1 MGIDLHNLGLLAH
14 AQDRGVSFART
25 VGIGRQ
31 ALFVDSPELEQ
42 LRALRRLPALS
53 EPGGA
58 PGAPGAPRYFEPLM
72 REWFGASTV
81 DSVDASAYEQATVL
95 HDMNLPWPDGQAGLG
110 SYDAVLDFGC
120 LEHVFD
126 FPVAWRNCV
135 ALCRVGGHL
144 LHALP
149 ANNLS
154 GHGFYQFS
162 PELFFNLY
170 QEKNGFALLGVW
182 FALKAD
188 PARWWKVVD
197 PAAVRRR
204 VTLRNAHEVYML
216 VLAKKVGERGP
227 LPPPQQSD
235 YLQGEWARA
244 AAGNGPASSAADTP
258 GTAADP
264 GGAARML
271 RSLGLIDVARAA
283 RARLRA
289 LRESGLALP
298 SPDYAAVDVAA
309 LLRRP
314 RS

>member
-14 AQDRGVSFART
+14 AQDRGVSFERT

-31 ALFVDSPELEQ
+31 ALFIDPPDLERH
-42 LRALRRLPALS
+42 RALRHLPALREPPV
-53 EPGGA
+53 EPGSA
-58 PGAPGAPRYFEPLM
+58 RYFEPLM
-72 REWFGASTV
+72 TEWFGARAV

-95 HDMNLPWPDGQAGLG
+95 HDMNLPWAEGEPGLA

-144 LHALP
+144 FHSLP

-170 QEKNGFALLGVW
+170 QEKNGFELLGVW
-182 FALKAD
+182 FAVKAD
-188 PARWWKVVD
+188 PKHWWKVAD
-197 PAAVRRR
+197 PSTVRHR

-216 VLAKKVGERGP
+216 VVAKKLAEVGP

-235 YLQGEWARA
+235 YAQSEWLKPGVAPA
-244 AAGNGPASSAADTP
+244 AAGGPG
-258 GTAADP
+258 GTARAL
-264 GGAARML
+264 A
-271 RSLGLIDVARAA
+271 SLGLLDLARAT
-283 RARLRA
+283 RAWLRA
-289 LRESGLALP
+289 MRESGLALP
-298 SPDYAAVDVAA
+298 GPDYTRVDVAE
-309 LLRRP
+309 LLHRDGP
-314 RS
+314 A

>member
-14 AQDRGVSFART
+14 AQDRGVSFERT

-31 ALFVDSPELEQ
+31 ALFIDPPDLERH
-42 LRALRRLPALS
+42 RALRHLPALREPS
-53 EPGGA
+53 AEPGRA
-58 PGAPGAPRYFEPLM
+58 RYFEPLM
-72 REWFGASTV
+72 AEWFGAGSV

-95 HDMNLPWPDGQAGLG
+95 HDMNLPWVEGQPGLG

-144 LHALP
+144 FHSLP

-170 QEKNGFALLGVW
+170 QEKNGFELLGVW

-188 PARWWKVVD
+188 TRHWWKVAD
-197 PAAVRRR
+197 PSAVRHR

-216 VLAKKVGERGP
+216 VVAKKLAEVGP

-235 YLQGEWARA
+235 YAQSEWLKPGVAPA
-244 AAGNGPASSAADTP
+244 AAGGQ
-258 GTAADP
+258 
-264 GGAARML
+264 GGATRAL
-271 RSLGLIDVARAA
+271 ASLGLLDLARAT
-283 RARLRA
+283 REWLRA
-289 LRESGLALP
+289 VRDSGLALP
-298 SPDYAAVDVAA
+298 APDYERVDVAE
-309 LLRRP
+309 LLRRDGP
-314 RS
+314 A